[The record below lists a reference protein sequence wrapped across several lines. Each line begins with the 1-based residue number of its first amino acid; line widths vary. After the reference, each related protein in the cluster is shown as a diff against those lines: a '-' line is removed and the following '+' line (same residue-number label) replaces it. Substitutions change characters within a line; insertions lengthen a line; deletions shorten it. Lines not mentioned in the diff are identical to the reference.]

1 MIIVSYGVY
10 KCVHPVFGTSQ
21 LATTYT
27 QQEVA
32 FMKLRCGY
40 VV

>member
-21 LATTYT
+21 LATYT